1 MSIALLV
8 LVVLA
13 VLAVVLG
20 VTAAAVLVAA
30 ATAVDGILVR
40 GGVVVVTI
48 DGVVPAVLFVFLILR
63 VLPILLALLVGDAGP
78 LVPVVCV
85 FLLL

>member
-13 VLAVVLG
+13 VLAVVLV

-30 ATAVDGILVR
+30 AIAVDGVVVG
-40 GGVVVVTI
+40 GGVAVVTI
-48 DGVVPAVLFVFLILR
+48 GVVDPAVLFVFLIMR
-63 VLPILLALLVGDAGP
+63 VLPILLALLVGDA
-78 LVPVVCV
+78 VQS
-85 FLLL
+85 